1 MSRRSS
7 DFHRKL
13 MASVVAIGVSFAQ
26 LGSTSGGLAAAA
38 TAPRPADTAGD
49 AAATAATSPA
59 AAREVKDTKLE
70 KFALMIGVNEYQNVQ
85 GLHGCLNDVD
95 DMRKTLAAVYNF
107 PDDAQHMIT
116 LTNSKAT
123 KKAIL
128 QAFREHLI
136 ANAKLH
142 PNAICVFH
150 FSGHGSQTVDLNGDE
165 LDGLDETVCSTDAR
179 GDSFDLLDDE
189 IAELFDELSQYTR
202 NVVFILDSCHSGSA
216 TRGIEIEADN
226 DDVATRAIGMDT
238 RPQPP
243 QKPLTSSK
251 LKDRKKR
258 PLASGSYVT
267 FSGCRPAETSTEIA
281 ISVPGQGRVKRGL
294 LTYSICRAMRE
305 LGVSA
310 TYRELGKKVSE
321 ICAMT
326 GMDQHPVFE
335 GDVNQLA
342 FTDAKA
348 PKGYSRVEQVGP
360 HAVTVTGGISAGF
373 KPGGLLAIY
382 RPEMA
387 DLKGDKGLICT
398 AKIAAV
404 SPNRCEALLPENVQ
418 EEMLKYAKVVLVTP
432 DFGKQN
438 VTLKLVTR
446 QRPSAAG
453 AQAAVGAMG
462 TVSKPE
468 ALAGA
473 IVASFKSIP
482 GVQIAASIG
491 DVDSELSLVP
501 VPPPAGSPASTPD
514 MLSVLNQDGKQVAR
528 IPLTDDSKSAVDELQ
543 KLVAKRAQQKAL
555 LDLSNSASPLNDAFR
570 FRIVRLKQVGGGKRP
585 GGMLDFAKTE
595 PVFGIGDRIQLV
607 VENESD
613 EDLYFTILAASADG
627 SLTVLYPSAGK
638 TTAPVAP
645 HGQINTPPLVV
656 QGPAAREA
664 FKIIATRAPVD
675 LRFLEKGT
683 PDAVRVAGQNDDKS
697 SLVAILKDA
706 ILAEPAVSENETSTA
721 PDKQLSL
728 SDWSA
733 HTFYYNILGDGD
745 GE

>member
-1 MSRRSS
+1 MTRKTSG
-7 DFHRKL
+7 FHRKL
-13 MASVVAIGVSFAQ
+13 MASVVATGVSFAQ
-26 LGSTSGGLAAAA
+26 LGSGPPAAAA
-38 TAPRPADTAGD
+38 PAQRPADTAGD

-59 AAREVKDTKLE
+59 SARQVRDTKLE
-70 KFALMIGVNEYQNVQ
+70 KFALLVGVNEYQNVQ
-85 GLHGCLNDVD
+85 GLHGCLNDVE

-107 PDDAQHMIT
+107 PDDAHHMLT
-116 LTNSKAT
+116 LTNGKAT

-136 ANAKLH
+136 TNAKLN

-165 LDGLDETVCSTDAR
+165 LDGLDETICSTDAR

-216 TRGIEIEADN
+216 TRGIEAID
-226 DDVATRAIGMDT
+226 DDVSTRALGMDT
-238 RPQPP
+238 RPQPA
-243 QKPLTSSK
+243 QKPLTPEQ

-267 FSGCRPAETSTEIA
+267 FSGCRPAETSAEIA
-281 ISVPGQGRVKRGL
+281 ISPAGQGRVKRGL

-305 LGVSA
+305 LGVNA
-310 TYRELGKKVSE
+310 TYRDLGKKVSE

-342 FTDAKA
+342 FTDVKA
-348 PKGYSRVEQVGP
+348 PKGYSRVEQVSP
-360 HAVTVTGGISAGF
+360 HVVTVTGGISAGF

-398 AKIAAV
+398 AKIAEV

-438 VTLKLVTR
+438 LTLKLVTR

-453 AQAAVGAMG
+453 AQAAVGAMS

-473 IVASFKSIP
+473 IVASFKGVP
-482 GVQIAASIG
+482 GVQVGPGIG
-491 DVDSELSLVP
+491 DVDNELSLVP
-501 VPPPAGSPASTPD
+501 TPAPAGSPPGTPD
-514 MLSVLNQDGKQVAR
+514 MLSVLTKDGRQVAK
-528 IPLTDDSKSAVDELQ
+528 IALTGDSQTAVEELQ
-543 KLVAKRAQQKAL
+543 KLVARRAQQKAL
-555 LDLSNSASPLNDAFR
+555 LDLSNATSPLNDEFR
-570 FRIVRLKQVGGGKRP
+570 VRIVRLKQFNRP
-585 GGMLDFAKTE
+585 GGIMDFAKSE
-595 PVFGIGDRIQLV
+595 PVFAIGDRIQMV
-607 VENESD
+607 VDNESD
-613 EDLYFTILAASADG
+613 EKLYFTILAASADG
-627 SLTVLYPSAGK
+627 GLTVIYPPAGK
-638 TTAPVAP
+638 TEAIEA
-645 HGQINTPPLVV
+645 HGHLNTPPLVV
-656 QGPAAREA
+656 QGPPAREA
-664 FKIIATRAPVD
+664 FKVIATGTPVD

-683 PDAVRVAGQNDDKS
+683 AAAMCDAAQNDDKS
-697 SLVAILKDA
+697 SLIAILKDA
-706 ILAEPAVSENETSTA
+706 VAPAAPTSGSPEEKPPVGA
-721 PDKQLSL
+721 GKQLSL

-733 HTFYYNILGDGD
+733 HTFYYNIMGD
-745 GE
+745 EE